1 MLKQFFL
8 ILLFAMPCLAIAD
21 AGKGEFMGY
30 RLGNDYKRTSVTQ
43 VQTATNG
50 NLIIT
55 ADKPV
60 KPDDITEVSLITTAE
75 SLTIGYI
82 NAASWFE
89 TEPEAREFGKRYVEL
104 LRAKY
109 PTWTFGRERMDSQM
123 HIVEVNFDRPPY
135 NLQMRLSE
143 GRQNG
148 KSMWRLSMTLGWLYD
163 AKEAHAWRNM
173 SLTQQLAAQEDG
185 RKQKLENADTRGL

>member
-1 MLKQFFL
+1 MLIRFLL
-8 ILLFAMPCLAIAD
+8 ILLLALPGAVMAD
-21 AGKGEFMGY
+21 ASNGEFMGY
-30 RLGNDYKRTSVTQ
+30 QLGGNYQRTAGTKI
-43 VQTATNG
+43 QTATNG
-50 NLIIT
+50 NLIVI
-55 ADKPV
+55 ADKPL
-60 KPDDITEVSLITTAE
+60 KPANITEVSLVATAE
-75 SLTIGYI
+75 TLTIGYI

-89 TEPEAREFGKRYVEL
+89 TETEARAFGKQYVEL

-135 NLQMRLSE
+135 NLQMRLTE
-143 GRQNG
+143 GKHNN

-163 AKEAHAWRNM
+163 AKEARAWRNM
-173 SLTQQLAAQEDG
+173 SLTQQLAAQNDG